1 MDQNIS
7 ITVQVARGNHY
18 FSIMRTSIFAEA
30 GVAAIIVLG
39 DASGHTLALQA
50 IIVGL
55 AIFAVLAGDTALK
68 DIKNLISDMD
78 DETASSNFG
87 KGAQATPY
95 SALRAISAV
104 VHILIAIALLA
115 SI

>member
-1 MDQNIS
+1 MDQNNR
-7 ITVQVARGNHY
+7 ITAQVARGSHY
-18 FSIMRTSIFAEA
+18 FSIMRTSIFAEVA
-30 GVAAIIVLG
+30 VAAIIVLG
-39 DASGHTLALQA
+39 DTSGHTFALQA

-68 DIKNLISDMD
+68 DIKNLVSDMD
-78 DETASSNFG
+78 DETASSSYG

-95 SALRAISAV
+95 PALRAISAV
-104 VHILIAIALLA
+104 VHILIAIALLI